1 MANRQT
7 RIFVPSTEPLED
19 WAETLI
25 GRVFRPLTG
34 EYGGAL
40 EWFWFSRYGQT
51 ADDSGDCDISQIPDE
66 FKRPL
71 QPGGTGFHRS
81 MRFRFRIADD
91 AQDAFE
97 GRA

>member
-34 EYGGAL
+34 DYAGAL
-40 EWFWFSRYGQT
+40 EWF
-51 ADDSGDCDISQIPDE
+51 
-66 FKRPL
+66 
-71 QPGGTGFHRS
+71 
-81 MRFRFRIADD
+81 
-91 AQDAFE
+91 
-97 GRA
+97 